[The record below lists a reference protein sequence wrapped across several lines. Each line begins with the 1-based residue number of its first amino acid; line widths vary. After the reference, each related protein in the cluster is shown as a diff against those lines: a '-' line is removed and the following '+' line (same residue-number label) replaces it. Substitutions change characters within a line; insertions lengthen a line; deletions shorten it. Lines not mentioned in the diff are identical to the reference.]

1 MSLKTFVPGLV
12 SAAGAAVLLAAPVAA
27 YESPA
32 PSGAVSAA
40 GATLPETTAAQ
51 PATGIDPIVIVGATA
66 GGGLILLSGL
76 GFAYRRRR

>member
-1 MSLKTFVPGLV
+1 M
-12 SAAGAAVLLAAPVAA
+12 LLAAPVAA

-32 PSGAVSAA
+32 PSGGVSGGVSAA
-40 GATLPETTAAQ
+40 GARLPETTAPQ
-51 PATGIDPIVIVGATA
+51 PATGNDPIIIVGATA